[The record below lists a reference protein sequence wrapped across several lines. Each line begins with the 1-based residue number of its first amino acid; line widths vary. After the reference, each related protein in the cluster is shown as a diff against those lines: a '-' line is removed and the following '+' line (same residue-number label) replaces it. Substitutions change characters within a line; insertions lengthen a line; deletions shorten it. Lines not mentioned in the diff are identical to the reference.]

1 MPERRLPLDADAYRD
16 YLAALRRVVEADPAL
31 EDADLLRT
39 FVREHRERFGP
50 RTAKATLDAPDDR
63 LRVLVHVMV
72 LAASELSEFHE
83 TSRGWLQVHG
93 HTPPPWDVTVPRTAQ
108 RLITVGGKVR
118 GVVEWEPERRIELD
132 PDLSEPD
139 RKWATALAIGIGE
152 CPQWSEDE
160 VWRYAA
166 YLALGVEEFA
176 AQRGASDDELAK
188 KYGIPIDAVR
198 YRRGLPDVVRGRE

>member
-1 MPERRLPLDADAYRD
+1 MPERRLPLDADVYRG
-16 YLAALRRVVEADPAL
+16 YIVALRALVEADPTL
-31 EDADLLRT
+31 EDTDRLRM

-50 RTAKATLDAPDDR
+50 RTVQTTLDAPDDR

-83 TSRGWLQVHG
+83 ASREWLQAHG

-108 RLITVGGKVR
+108 RLITVAGKVR
-118 GVVEWEPERRIELD
+118 GVVEWEPERRVELD
-132 PDLSEPD
+132 PGLSEPD
-139 RKWATALAIGIGE
+139 RRWATALAIGIGE

-176 AQRGASDDELAK
+176 AQRAASDEELAERH
-188 KYGIPIDAVR
+188 GIPVDAVR
-198 YRRGLPDVVRGRE
+198 YRRGLPDVLREHE